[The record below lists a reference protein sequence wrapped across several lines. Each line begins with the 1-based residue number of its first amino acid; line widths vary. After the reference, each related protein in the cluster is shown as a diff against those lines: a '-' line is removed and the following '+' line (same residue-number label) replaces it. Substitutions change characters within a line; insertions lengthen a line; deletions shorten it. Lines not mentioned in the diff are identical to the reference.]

1 MEQRFT
7 SSQVVSLTGITP
19 RQLQW
24 WDECGIVSPQ
34 REGRRRLYT
43 LDDVTE
49 IAVICALRRKGFPLQ
64 RVRTIVKFLQ
74 KEFGKR
80 LAAAV
85 SGGSEYHLLTDGKN
99 IYVENS
105 ERQVI
110 DILNEALLTHNYIMI
125 RKETSFVVYP
135 ADTPILDAPRIA
147 RQELPKRRQGRQLR
161 VERIDGENVL
171 MDLRSKAGRRTRP
184 IVTQSADA
192 IVIRHLRPKGAA
204 GDSCIRR

>member
-80 LAAAV
+80 LASAV

-105 ERQVI
+105 QRQVI
-110 DILNEALLTHNYIMI
+110 DILKNSRQPMLGVCLNDAVREIHAEIFSRRPNQGQHGGKAAR
-125 RKETSFVVYP
+125 RKS
-135 ADTPILDAPRIA
+135 L
-147 RQELPKRRQGRQLR
+147 
-161 VERIDGENVL
+161 
-171 MDLRSKAGRRTRP
+171 
-184 IVTQSADA
+184 
-192 IVIRHLRPKGAA
+192 
-204 GDSCIRR
+204 